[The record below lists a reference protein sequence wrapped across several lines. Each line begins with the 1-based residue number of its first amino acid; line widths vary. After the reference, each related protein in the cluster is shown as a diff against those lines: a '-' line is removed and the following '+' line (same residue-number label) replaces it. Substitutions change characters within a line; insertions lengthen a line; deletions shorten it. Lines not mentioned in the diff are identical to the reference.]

1 MRKIYKTSL
10 CIIVMI
16 VLNNKHTKAQLKV
29 SEYKLSDFKYRTNGY
44 RALGLFGDF
53 SGGINNQLEKDT
65 IKNNSS
71 RGGLI
76 AEARYMLSKSTEQ
89 KQKLNITHTFI
100 IPYGGDRTNRNN
112 TKTVTS
118 ASDFSLGWQ
127 DFNRVFKKDFFHE
140 YGTTAYFSAI
150 ARAEKT
156 NTVKSRTNVLNYM
169 VDATIGAG
177 KGRLEQVTDAQTALF
192 ILEDL
197 YNNGSIS
204 PVSPEL
210 TDAFARFITSL
221 RNTRVFDLRRRTKFH
236 IKQIDSF
243 LVAKKIIK
251 ATDEDEI
258 GIINDNLYFSFNNDF
273 SPLPRGLHYGFE
285 GSGNI
290 GTGFLTEDVGG
301 FNDYIPFQQMYIFNP
316 GSDLNVYE
324 DYISE
329 FNVQL
334 LQPMNEQTLR
344 LSGKKLYIRA
354 RGVYSGGRAKNST
367 SPATTAGIITQVGLV
382 KQRPV
387 NLHWQ
392 ENYGVNITGMIAQN
406 TKRAKLAYF
415 AQGLTN
421 TVGAAYFNSNF
432 IGVNGRYSKGYYP
445 NGRTS
450 IEAVTKIDMAI
461 GNFIPDGQ
469 TSLKTIAFTAAVTA
483 DFYATYFLNANTI
496 IKGSVSLYYATAM
509 NKQSGVTQKGN
520 NESAFFGFGIIHNF
534 F

>member
-16 VLNNKHTKAQLKV
+16 ALNNMHTKAQLKV

-44 RALGLFGDF
+44 RALGLLGDF
-53 SGGINNQLEKDT
+53 SSGLNNRLERDTFKD
-65 IKNNSS
+65 NNSQAGIS
-71 RGGLI
+71 

-89 KQKLNITHTFI
+89 KQRLNIINVGTN
-100 IPYGGDRTNRNN
+100 PYNGGRTNRNN

-118 ASDFSLGWQ
+118 ASDLSLGWQ
-127 DFNRVFKKDFFHE
+127 DFNRVFKKDFFYE
-140 YGTTAYFSAI
+140 YGTSADLF
-150 ARAEKT
+150 AMTMTDKRNNENTRTSNLNYRAE
-156 NTVKSRTNVLNYM
+156 
-169 VDATIGAG
+169 ATIGAG

-204 PVSPEL
+204 PVSPEM

-243 LVAKKIIK
+243 LVANKIIK
-251 ATDEDEI
+251 ATDADEI

-273 SPLPRGLHYGFE
+273 SPLPRGLHFGFE
-285 GSGNI
+285 GDANI
-290 GTGFLTEDVGG
+290 GAGFLTWDVGRY
-301 FNDYIPFQQMYIFNP
+301 NNYIPLQQMYFFNP
-316 GSDLNVYE
+316 GGDLNIYE

-367 SPATTAGIITQVGLV
+367 APTTTGIVTQVGLE

-392 ENYGVNITGMIAQN
+392 ENFGVNITGIIAQN
-406 TKRAKLAYF
+406 TKRVRLEYF

-421 TVGAAYFNSNF
+421 VVGTEYFNSNF
-432 IGVNGRYSKGYYP
+432 VWLNARYAKGYYP

-450 IEAVTKIDMAI
+450 IEAVTKINMAI
-461 GNFIPDGQ
+461 GNFISDGQ
-469 TSLKTIAFTAAVTA
+469 TSLMTKVFTAVATA
-483 DFYATYFLNANTI
+483 DLNATYFLNATTI
-496 IKGSVSLYYATAM
+496 IKGSASLYYLTSM
-509 NKQSGVTQKGN
+509 NKLSGLTQKSGN
-520 NESAFFGFGIIHNF
+520 ASAYFGIGIIHNF